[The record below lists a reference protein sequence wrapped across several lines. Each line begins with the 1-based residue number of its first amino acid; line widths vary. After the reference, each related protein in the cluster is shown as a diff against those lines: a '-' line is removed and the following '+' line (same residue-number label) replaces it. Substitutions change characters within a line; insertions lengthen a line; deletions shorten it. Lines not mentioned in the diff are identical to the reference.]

1 MGLPPVDPEHWYEPE
16 AFDFSSSMDFL
27 MRMAKE
33 ATHVLPFLQGVN
45 IVRQWAGLYE
55 MTPDHHH
62 AIGPVDE
69 VEDLGLQQVD
79 LVMDSCSVLPWR
91 SSLANG

>member
-1 MGLPPVDPEHWYEPE
+1 
-16 AFDFSSSMDFL
+16 

-33 ATHVLPFLQGVN
+33 ATHVLPFLRGVN
-45 IVRQWAGLYE
+45 VVRQWAGLYE

-69 VEDLGLQQVD
+69 VEGLWVAAGGSG
-79 LVMDSCSVLPWR
+79 MDSCSVLPWR
-91 SSLANG
+91 SSLAMDDW